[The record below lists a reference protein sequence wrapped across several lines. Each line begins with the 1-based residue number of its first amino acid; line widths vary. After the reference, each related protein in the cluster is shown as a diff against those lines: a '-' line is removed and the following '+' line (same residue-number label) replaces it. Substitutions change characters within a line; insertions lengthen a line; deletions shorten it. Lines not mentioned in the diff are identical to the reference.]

1 VGPNE
6 FCCFPEINQPF
17 LQRTNPYKYMIVAG
31 ESVLR
36 DSAVKLSRMNP
47 SDKNP
52 PGNETDENYQPSRRA
67 FLKLSAGLFG
77 AVALGEAPLDA
88 LGQAGTTAKEKP
100 NLFVFLG
107 EGLRYD
113 ELSCAGHPIVKT
125 PHMDRI
131 AREGMTFKNAF
142 VTNALCLPSRASL
155 LTGMYSHSIN
165 ATGNEPAEKSGD
177 QKATG
182 NGPIPHNVP
191 LVSELLRQAGYE
203 VAFFGKAHIKH
214 GLQDRYW
221 DYYFG
226 FNGRTDYYN
235 PTLVEGIAGKFSEP
249 KRYEGYLDDVVADRA
264 LAWLEQKREK
274 PFCIFLNPFAPHAPF
289 YRARR
294 HLDLY
299 NGIPIPKPATFD
311 DDLKNYPGKP
321 RAFAEANNKIGTTIL
336 ADDNPRTLE
345 EVVKNHYA
353 GVVDNDENLGRVVDL
368 LERSGR
374 LDDTAVFV
382 TSDHGFFLGEWRMYD
397 KRFMHEPSIR
407 VPLIVR
413 YPSLIKAGAVS
424 EQIALNVDI
433 APTLLELAG
442 AHLPSTLHGR
452 SLVPLLKN
460 EPPQDWRKDWLY
472 EYFEYPQWEHVRPHR
487 GVRTERYKLI
497 HYYKLA
503 AFPDEPEEFE
513 LYDLTRDPGELHN
526 LHGQPG
532 YVTLTQQLLNRI
544 TELRKETGDDLAGV

>member
-1 VGPNE
+1 MYSSMR
-6 FCCFPEINQPF
+6 PE
-17 LQRTNPYKYMIVAG
+17 
-31 ESVLR
+31 
-36 DSAVKLSRMNP
+36 
-47 SDKNP
+47 KNSP
-52 PGNETDENYQPSRRA
+52 DDNTPGGHLAEPSRRS
-67 FLKLSAGLFG
+67 FLKLSAGVLG
-77 AVALGEAPLDA
+77 AFALGDAPLDA
-88 LGQAGTTAKEKP
+88 MGADRSAANKQP
-100 NLFVFLG
+100 NLVIFLG

-113 ELSCAGHPIVKT
+113 ELSCAGHPLVKT

-131 AREGMTFKNAF
+131 SREGMTFKNAF

-165 ATGNEPAEKSGD
+165 ATGNEPAEKAANP
-177 QKATG
+177 KETG
-182 NGPIPHNVP
+182 NGPIPHDIP
-191 LVSELLRQAGYE
+191 LVSELLRKAGYE

-214 GLQDRYW
+214 GLQDRHW

-235 PTLVEGIAGKFSEP
+235 PLLTEGIAGKFSEP
-249 KRYEGYLDDVVADRA
+249 KRYEGFLDDVVTDRA
-264 LAWLEQKREK
+264 LAWLEQKRDK

-299 NGIPIPKPATFD
+299 NGVPIPKPATFD
-311 DDLKNYPGKP
+311 DDLKGFPGKP

-336 ADDNPRTLE
+336 SDDNPRTLE

-353 GVVDNDENLGRVVDL
+353 GVVDNDDNLGRVVDL
-368 LERSGR
+368 IERAGQ
-374 LDDTAVFV
+374 LDDTAVIL
-382 TSDHGFFLGEWRMYD
+382 TSDHGFFLGEWGMYD

-407 VPLIVR
+407 VPLMVR
-413 YPSLIKAGAVS
+413 YPRLVKAGATC
-424 EQIALNVDI
+424 EQVALNVDI

-442 AHLPSTLHGR
+442 APIPSMHGR
-452 SLVPLLKN
+452 SLVPILKN
-460 EPPQDWRKDWLY
+460 APPQNWRKDWLY

-497 HYYKLA
+497 HYHPLA

-513 LYDLTRDPGELHN
+513 LYDLQKDPGELHN
-526 LHGQPG
+526 LYGKAG
-532 YVTLTQQLLNRI
+532 YATLTQQLLNRI
-544 TELRKETGDDLAGV
+544 TELRKETGDNITNT